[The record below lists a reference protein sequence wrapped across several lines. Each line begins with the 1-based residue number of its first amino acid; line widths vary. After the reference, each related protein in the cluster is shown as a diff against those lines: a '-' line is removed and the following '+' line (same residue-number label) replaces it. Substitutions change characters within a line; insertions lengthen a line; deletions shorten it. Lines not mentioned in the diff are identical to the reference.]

1 MVDLRVSELIC
12 SRLCHELVSPV
23 GAINNGIELI
33 EDLGDEMAGEAM
45 GLIRQ
50 SGLRAASVLALYR
63 LAYGAAGASAS
74 SRLDETRDIAER
86 YLSYGKSRL
95 AWSIPK
101 DAGHDL
107 PAGTSKLILNLIVLA
122 EEALTYG
129 GTVTVALPGAAG
141 PRALAVTALGD
152 RAGLHESVL
161 RALSADVA
169 TSTLTPRTVHPYV
182 TGLFAR
188 DYGLPISVS
197 ATDDGAVKFTLELP
211 AD

>member
-45 GLIRQ
+45 ALIRQ
-50 SGLRAASVLALYR
+50 SGHRAASVLALYR

-74 SRLDETRDIAER
+74 SPLNETRGIAER
-86 YLSYGKSRL
+86 YLSYGKSKL
-95 AWSIPK
+95 VWSIPE
-101 DAGHDL
+101 DAGRTL
-107 PAGTSKLILNLIVLA
+107 PTGTSKLILNLIVLA

-129 GTVTVALPGAAG
+129 GTVTVALPSTPGA
-141 PRALAVTALGD
+141 RALTVSASGD
-152 RAGLHESVL
+152 RAGLDDSAL
-161 RALSADVA
+161 QALSDTVA
-169 TSTLTPRTVHPYV
+169 TSTLTARTVHAYI

-188 DYGLPISVS
+188 DYGLPLNVSVPS
-197 ATDDGAVKFTLELP
+197 DGTVKLTIDLP
-211 AD
+211 TA